1 MKFGSAHV
9 RSTGFTLIEVLVALV
24 VVALG
29 VAAAM
34 SAILSA
40 ATSAERLRER
50 AYAEWVATNRLTET
64 RIAPEFPSMGRREG
78 VAQMADR
85 DWEWRENVRATA
97 IDGVVQIVVE
107 VRPRGSSDWLVTM
120 SGARGRDVLTGG
132 ADAIWDTA
140 ERSAP

>member
-1 MKFGSAHV
+1 MKHGSAHV

-50 AYAEWVATNRLTET
+50 AYAEWVATNRLTEI

-85 DWEWRENVRATA
+85 DWEWRENVRTTA

>member
-1 MKFGSAHV
+1 MKYGSAHV

-50 AYAEWVATNRLTET
+50 AYAEWVATNRLTEI

-85 DWEWRENVRATA
+85 DWEWRENVRSTA

-120 SGARGRDVLTGG
+120 SGARGRDVLAGG
-132 ADAIWDTA
+132 ADPIWDTA

>member
-1 MKFGSAHV
+1 MRVHSALAPK
-9 RSTGFTLIEVLVALV
+9 TGFTLIEVLVALV

-29 VAAAM
+29 IAAVM

-50 AYAEWVATNRLTET
+50 TYAEWVATNRLTEV
-64 RIAPEFPSMGRREG
+64 RIATDFPSIGRREG

-85 DWEWRENVRATA
+85 DWEWREDIRATA
-97 IDGVVQIVVE
+97 IDGVVQVVVE
-107 VRPRGSSDWLVTM
+107 VRPRGSEDWLVTM

-132 ADAIWDTA
+132 GDALWDSA
-140 ERSAP
+140 ERSVP

>member
-1 MKFGSAHV
+1 MKSGSAYL
-9 RSTGFTLIEVLVALV
+9 RSTGFILIEVLVALV

-50 AYAEWVATNRLTET
+50 AYAEWVATNRLTEI
-64 RIAPEFPSMGRREG
+64 RIAPEFPSIGRREG

-85 DWEWRENVRATA
+85 DWEWRENVRATS

-132 ADAIWDTA
+132 ADLIWDTA